1 MSSIRCHYI
10 FPDCRQLG
18 LLMSTEDNDFLEIYD
33 VFFKPA
39 AGESQYK
46 LITKV
51 DQFPNDI
58 EWYLLNLKG
67 NKLYG
72 SVIPELPNYVRQTSI
87 DLETNDYQ
95 TFFISDSFSDGLCC
109 DWGNGYFKL
118 VQNHESLETKVII
131 DDKDFKKYK
140 QLCIPGSDSSKLIKM
155 SQRLSKTRI

>member
-109 DWGNGYFKL
+109 DWGNGHFKL
-118 VQNHESLETKVII
+118 VQNHDSLETKIVI

-140 QLCIPGSDSSKLIKM
+140 
-155 SQRLSKTRI
+155 